1 MPFSFL
7 PRMIF
12 PHLTDV
18 TAEALRARGISFLM
32 LDFDNTI
39 VPYTTSEPTAQMTS
53 SSPACA
59 SASAAACAGSGQ
71 TVTGFP
77 KRCKYAPSSSAGSAR
92 GESGVAAM

>member
-1 MPFSFL
+1 M
-7 PRMIF
+7 
-12 PHLTDV
+12 
-18 TAEALRARGISFLM
+18 
-32 LDFDNTI
+32 
-39 VPYTTSEPTAQMTS
+39 YSEPTAQMTS

-59 SASAAACAGSGQ
+59 SARAAACAGSGQ